1 MNNQLKQKKA
11 SEKIILVVDDDK
23 DIVHLLSDY
32 LSDYNYRVI
41 SANSGKT
48 AQNITK
54 NYKVDLIL
62 SDVNMPDGNGLSLLH
77 KVKSTKPDIPF
88 FFITG
93 KHGIRKESC
102 LNQGALDL
110 IQKPLKLEDLLK
122 KLDNHFNPEKTEFS
136 DEDIKLMPLKEF
148 NYFWPA
154 KALKGNQVMLGVN
167 GIFLPTTSLDVENK
181 NPIHFSIHFE
191 DKKWC
196 PLEFVGEIS
205 WQRKKPPRKF
215 PCWHR
220 Y

>member
-88 FFITG
+88 F
-93 KHGIRKESC
+93 S
-102 LNQGALDL
+102 L
-110 IQKPLKLEDLLK
+110 LENMVL
-122 KLDNHFNPEKTEFS
+122 EK
-136 DEDIKLMPLKEF
+136 
-148 NYFWPA
+148 
-154 KALKGNQVMLGVN
+154 
-167 GIFLPTTSLDVENK
+167 SLV
-181 NPIHFSIHFE
+181 
-191 DKKWC
+191 
-196 PLEFVGEIS
+196 
-205 WQRKKPPRKF
+205 
-215 PCWHR
+215 
-220 Y
+220 